1 MEIPLHNGHLAEPSS
16 LGQVHPMAVIYN
28 IMSEYVA
35 YNNCRLLKMYRMKKL
50 SILNME
56 AIYYLQT
63 LMKKISTLNT
73 EAIYYLQ

>member
-1 MEIPLHNGHLAEPSS
+1 
-16 LGQVHPMAVIYN
+16 MAVIYN